1 MNVYDQAH
9 GLANAI
15 KDSQEY
21 KDYARLKA
29 EIDKNTEVSNMLKD
43 FETKQ
48 MEIQTKQMLGEE
60 VTEEAQKTIQ
70 DLYQIVMR
78 DPSAAE
84 YLQAQMRFSVMMS
97 DVYKILGDA
106 MGLSITNENFTPR

>member
-15 KDSQEY
+15 KDSQKY

-43 FETKQ
+43 FEIKQ

-106 MGLSITNENFTPR
+106 MGLGNPI

>member
-60 VTEEAQKTIQ
+60 VTIQ

-84 YLQAQMRFSVMMS
+84 YLQAQTRFSVMMS

-106 MGLSITNENFTPR
+106 MGLGNPI